1 MTETLHLID
10 GSGYLFRAYHGL
22 PKLSNAAG
30 EPTGA
35 LFGVVNMLRRL
46 VLEEKPKFAAFVFDA
61 SGPTFRNTLYSE
73 YKAHRPPMPDELR
86 LQIEPLLELVA
97 ALGYPVLRESGV
109 EADDV
114 IGTLAVQAVAAGM
127 RVQISTGDKDLTQ
140 LVNDSVLWVNTM
152 SNEKLD
158 AEGVKRKH
166 GVRPDQI
173 IDYLALVGDVVDN
186 IPGVSKCGPKT
197 ASKWLEDYQTLDNLV
212 ANADKIPGKIGEY
225 LRAAIPQLPL
235 CQTLTTVKLDCALAL
250 GPTDLRLKSADA
262 ALLEPLYRRYGFN
275 QALRE
280 LGGAIGSGVV
290 IPSVKVPDVVEK
302 HYELIVS
309 EAQLDQWLARLRAAP
324 EFAFDTETTGLN
336 PLEAEIVGISFA
348 TQPGVA
354 AYLPLKHVHASAKPV
369 LVKVSKNK
377 KSAVVAAPS
386 DDLFATPTAPEASVP
401 EASVPEA
408 NVPEASV
415 PPPTQ
420 LDLAHVMRA
429 LKPILEDPT
438 IGKIGHH
445 GKYDLH
451 ILARYGIAVAGYT
464 HDSMLASYVLNSNAT
479 QHNMDAVAKKYLDY
493 TTIKYEDVAGKGVKQ
508 IPFAHV
514 ELEQA
519 LAYAAEDA
527 DITLRLKLAIEPAL
541 AQHAPLAEIYAQ
553 MEIPLVPVLAAM
565 ESAGIL
571 LDTAELKR
579 QSADL
584 GLAMAALEATAF
596 ESAGRNF
603 SMDSP
608 KQLGVLLFEELKLP
622 AKQKTPSGQPSTSED
637 ALEEL
642 LDLHPL
648 PGMILAYRSLA
659 KLKGTYTDTLPELAD
674 AQGRVHT
681 SFHQSVAATG
691 RLSSSNPN
699 LQNIP
704 IRTPEGRKI
713 RRAFIA
719 PPGFVLMAAD
729 YSQIELRIMAHLSDD
744 PGLLSAF
751 ASGSDVHRATAA
763 EIFNVELAAVDNNQ
777 RRAAKAINFG
787 LIYGMSAFGLARNLG
802 IARDIAR
809 DYVERYFV
817 RYPGVKRYMEATRKL
832 AHEQG
837 FVETTF
843 GRRLYLP
850 ELASRNYQLR
860 QGAER
865 QAINAPMQGTAADII
880 KRAMLSVQ
888 PYLAGCEQ
896 EIRMLLQVHDELVF
910 EVRSD
915 CVDKYKIGIVERM
928 SGAAEL
934 KVPLLVEVGVGLNWD
949 EAH

>member
-61 SGPTFRNTLYSE
+61 SGPTFRNELYSE

-86 LQIEPLLELVA
+86 LQIKPLLELVA
-97 ALGYPVLRESGV
+97 ALGYPVLCEPGV

-114 IGTLAVQAVAAGM
+114 IGTLTVQAVAAGM

-173 IDYLALVGDVVDN
+173 IDYLALVGDAVDN
-186 IPGVSKCGPKT
+186 IPGVPKCGPKT

-212 ANADKIPGKIGEY
+212 ANADKIPGKIGEN

-235 CQTLTTVKLDCALAL
+235 CQTLTAVKLDCMLAV
-250 GPTDLRLKSADA
+250 GPADLRLKLQDPS
-262 ALLEPLYRRYGFN
+262 LLEPLYRRYGFN

-280 LGGAIGSGVV
+280 LGGARGSGVV
-290 IPSVKVPDVVEK
+290 IPSVKAPTPVEK
-302 HYELIVS
+302 HYELIDTQ
-309 EAQLDQWLARLRAAP
+309 AALQIWLERLRSAS

-336 PLEAEIVGISFA
+336 PLEADIVGISFA

-354 AYLPLKHVHASAKPV
+354 AYLPLKHVHASAKA
-369 LVKVSKNK
+369 LSGK
-377 KSAVVAAPS
+377 APS
-386 DDLFATPTAPEASVP
+386 TKASKSKKAAMEATGDDLFAAAATAPEP
-401 EASVPEA
+401 EL
-408 NVPEASV
+408 SV
-415 PPPTQ
+415 PPPSQ
-420 LDLAHVMRA
+420 LEFNHVMQA
-429 LKPILEDPT
+429 LKPILEDPN

-445 GKYDLH
+445 GKYDMH

-493 TTIKYEDVAGKGVKQ
+493 STIKYEDVAGKGVKQ
-508 IPFAHV
+508 IPFAEV
-514 ELEQA
+514 PLEQA

-527 DITLRLKLAIEPAL
+527 DITLRLKLALEPAL
-541 AQHAPLAEIYAQ
+541 AQHAPLAAIYTQ

-565 ESAGIL
+565 EAAGIL
-571 LDTAELKR
+571 LDAEELKR

-584 GLAMAALEATAF
+584 GLAMAVLETSAF
-596 ESAGRNF
+596 ENAGRSF

-608 KQLGVLLFEELKLP
+608 KQLGVLLFEELGLP

-637 ALEEL
+637 ALEDL

-659 KLKGTYTDTLPELAD
+659 KLKGTYTDTLPDLAD
-674 AQGRVHT
+674 ANGRVHT
-681 SFHQSVAATG
+681 SFHQAVAATG

-751 ASGSDVHRATAA
+751 ASGADVHRATAA
-763 EIFNVELAAVDNNQ
+763 EIFNVPLETVDNNQ

-809 DYVERYFV
+809 DYVERYFI
-817 RYPGVKRYMEATRKL
+817 RYPGVKRYMEATRKI

-860 QGAER
+860 MSAER

-880 KRAMLSVQ
+880 KRAMLAVH
-888 PYLAGCEQ
+888 PFLAGCEA

-915 CVDKYKIGIVERM
+915 CVDKYKAGIIERM
-928 SGAAEL
+928 SAAAEL
-934 KVPLLVEVGVGLNWD
+934 KVPLLVEVGVGMNWD

>member
-10 GSGYLFRAYHGL
+10 GAGYLFRAYHGL

-61 SGPTFRNTLYSE
+61 SGPTFRNVLYSE
-73 YKAHRPPMPDELR
+73 YKAHRPPMPEELR
-86 LQIEPLLELVA
+86 LQIKPLLELVA
-97 ALGYPVLRESGV
+97 ALGYPVLCEPGV

-173 IDYLALVGDVVDN
+173 IDYLALVGDAVDN

-212 ANADKIPGKIGEY
+212 ANADKIPGKIGDN

-235 CQTLTTVKLDCALAL
+235 CQTLTTVKLDCQLPL
-250 GPTDLRLKSADA
+250 GPSDLRLKSQDPS
-262 ALLEPLYRRYGFN
+262 LLEPLYRRYGFN

-280 LGGAIGSGVV
+280 LGGALGSGVV
-290 IPSVKVPDVVEK
+290 IPSVKAPTEVEK
-302 HYELIVS
+302 HYELIDS
-309 EAQLDQWLARLRAAP
+309 EAGLQIWLERLRGAS

-348 TQPGVA
+348 TQPGIA
-354 AYLPLKHVHASAKPV
+354 AYLPLKHVHASAKPAP
-369 LVKVSKNK
+369 VKVSKGK
-377 KSAVVAAPS
+377 KAMVSAAPA
-386 DDLFATPTAPEASVP
+386 DDLFANVVATPEL
-401 EASVPEA
+401 
-408 NVPEASV
+408 SV

-420 LDLAHVMRA
+420 LDLVHVMHA
-429 LKPILEDPT
+429 LKPILEDPK

-445 GKYDLH
+445 GKYDMH

-508 IPFAHV
+508 IPFAEV
-514 ELEQA
+514 ALEQA

-527 DITLRLKLAIEPAL
+527 DITLRLKLALEPAL

-553 MEIPLVPVLAAM
+553 MEMPLVPVLAAM
-565 ESAGIL
+565 EAAGIL
-571 LDTAELKR
+571 LDTDELKR

-584 GLAMAALEATAF
+584 GHAMAALEASAF
-596 ESAGRNF
+596 ESAGRSF

-608 KQLGVLLFEELKLP
+608 KQLGVLLFEELGLP

-659 KLKGTYTDTLPELAD
+659 KLKGTYTDTLPDLAD
-674 AQGRVHT
+674 ANGRVHT
-681 SFHQSVAATG
+681 SFHQAVAATG

-751 ASGSDVHRATAA
+751 ASGADVHRATAA
-763 EIFNVELAAVDNNQ
+763 EIFNVPLKTVDNNQ

-809 DYVERYFV
+809 DYVERYFI

-860 QGAER
+860 MSAER

-880 KRAMLSVQ
+880 KRAMLAVH
-888 PYLAGCEQ
+888 PFLAGCEA

-910 EVRSD
+910 EVRRD
-915 CVDKYKIGIVERM
+915 CVDKYKAGIVARM

>member
-61 SGPTFRNTLYSE
+61 PGPTFRNELYSE

-86 LQIEPLLELVA
+86 LQIKPLLELVA
-97 ALGYPVLRESGV
+97 ALGYPVLCEPGV

-114 IGTLAVQAVAAGM
+114 IGTLTVQAVAAGM

-158 AEGVKRKH
+158 AEGVKSKH

-173 IDYLALVGDVVDN
+173 IDYLALVGDSVDN
-186 IPGVSKCGPKT
+186 IPGVPKCGPKT
-197 ASKWLEDYQTLDNLV
+197 ATKWLEDYQTLDNLI
-212 ANADKIPGKIGEY
+212 ANADKITGKIGEY

-235 CQTLTTVKLDCALAL
+235 CQTLTTVKLDCALTV
-250 GPTDLRLKSADA
+250 GPTDLRLKAQDA
-262 ALLEPLYRRYGFN
+262 SLLEPLYRRYGFN

-280 LGGAIGSGVV
+280 LGGALGSGVV
-290 IPSVKVPDVVEK
+290 IPSVKSPELVEK
-302 HYELIVS
+302 HYELIDS
-309 EAQLDQWLARLRAAP
+309 DGIFQTWLERLRGAS

-348 TQPGVA
+348 IQPGIA
-354 AYLPLKHVHASAKPV
+354 AYLPLKHVYASAKPASAKA
-369 LVKVSKNK
+369 VKVSKSK
-377 KSAVVAAPS
+377 KAVAAIEAPA
-386 DDLFATPTAPEASVP
+386 DDLFADAQAAPEPLAP
-401 EASVPEA
+401 
-408 NVPEASV
+408 

-420 LDLAHVMRA
+420 LDLSYVMQA
-429 LKPILEDPT
+429 LKPILEDAK

-445 GKYDLH
+445 GKYDIH
-451 ILARYGIAVAGYT
+451 ILARYGIALAGYT

-508 IPFAHV
+508 IPFAQV
-514 ELEQA
+514 PLEQA

-571 LDTAELKR
+571 LDADELKR

-584 GLAMAALEATAF
+584 GAAMAAIETSAF
-596 ESAGRNF
+596 ESAGRSF
-603 SMDSP
+603 SMESP

-674 AQGRVHT
+674 EQGRVHT
-681 SFHQSVAATG
+681 SFHQAVAATG

-751 ASGSDVHRATAA
+751 ASGADVHRATAA
-763 EIFNVELAAVDNNQ
+763 EIFNVPLETVDNDQ

-809 DYVERYFV
+809 DYVERYFI

-860 QGAER
+860 MGAER

-880 KRAMLSVQ
+880 KRAMLAVH
-888 PYLAGCEQ
+888 PYLAGCED

-915 CVDKYKIGIVERM
+915 CVDKYKAGIVERM
-928 SGAAEL
+928 SGAAAL
-934 KVPLLVEVGVGLNWD
+934 KVPLLVEVGTGLNWD

>member
-61 SGPTFRNTLYSE
+61 SGPTFRNELYSE

-86 LQIEPLLELVA
+86 LQIKPLLELVA
-97 ALGYPVLRESGV
+97 ALGYPVLCEPGV

-114 IGTLAVQAVAAGM
+114 IGTLTVQAVAAGM

-173 IDYLALVGDVVDN
+173 IDYLALVGDAVDN
-186 IPGVSKCGPKT
+186 IPGVPKCGPKT

-212 ANADKIPGKIGEY
+212 ANADKIPGKIGEN

-235 CQTLTTVKLDCALAL
+235 CQTLTAVKLDCTLAV
-250 GPTDLRLKSADA
+250 GPADLRLKLQDPS
-262 ALLEPLYRRYGFN
+262 LLEPLYRRYGFN

-280 LGGAIGSGVV
+280 LGGARGSGVV
-290 IPSVKVPDVVEK
+290 IPSVKAPTPVEK
-302 HYELIVS
+302 HYELIDTQ
-309 EAQLDQWLARLRAAP
+309 AALQIWLERLHSAS

-336 PLEAEIVGISFA
+336 PLEADIVGISFA

-354 AYLPLKHVHASAKPV
+354 AYLPLKHVHASAKA
-369 LVKVSKNK
+369 LSGK
-377 KSAVVAAPS
+377 APS
-386 DDLFATPTAPEASVP
+386 TKASKSKKAAMEATGDDLFAAAATASEPEL
-401 EASVPEA
+401 
-408 NVPEASV
+408 SV
-415 PPPTQ
+415 PPPLQ
-420 LDLAHVMRA
+420 LEFNHVMQA
-429 LKPILEDPT
+429 LKPILEDPN

-445 GKYDLH
+445 GKYDMH

-493 TTIKYEDVAGKGVKQ
+493 STIKYEDVAGKGVKQ
-508 IPFAHV
+508 IPFAEV
-514 ELEQA
+514 PLEQA

-527 DITLRLKLAIEPAL
+527 DITLRLKLALEPAL
-541 AQHAPLAEIYAQ
+541 AQHAPLAAIYTQ

-565 ESAGIL
+565 EAAGIL
-571 LDTAELKR
+571 LDAEELKR

-584 GLAMAALEATAF
+584 GLAMAVLEASAF
-596 ESAGRNF
+596 ESAGRSF

-608 KQLGVLLFEELKLP
+608 KQLGVLLFEELGLP

-637 ALEEL
+637 ALEDL

-659 KLKGTYTDTLPELAD
+659 KLKGTYTDTLPDLAD
-674 AQGRVHT
+674 ANGRVHT
-681 SFHQSVAATG
+681 SFHQAVAATG

-751 ASGSDVHRATAA
+751 ASGADVHRATAA
-763 EIFNVELAAVDNNQ
+763 EIFNVPLETVDNNQ

-809 DYVERYFV
+809 DYVERYFI
-817 RYPGVKRYMEATRKL
+817 RYPGVKRYMEATRKI

-860 QGAER
+860 MSAER

-880 KRAMLSVQ
+880 KRAMLAVH
-888 PYLAGCEQ
+888 PFLAGCEA

-915 CVDKYKIGIVERM
+915 CVDKYKAGIIERM
-928 SGAAEL
+928 SAAAEL
-934 KVPLLVEVGVGLNWD
+934 KVPLLVEVGVGMNWD

>member
-22 PKLSNAAG
+22 PKLSNAQG

-61 SGPTFRNTLYSE
+61 SGPTFRNELYSK
-73 YKAHRPPMPDELR
+73 YKANRPPMPEELR
-86 LQIEPLLELVA
+86 LQIKPLLDLVA
-97 ALGYPVLRESGV
+97 ALGYPVLCEPGV

-114 IGTLAVQAVAAGM
+114 IGTLTVQAVAAGM

-173 IDYLALVGDVVDN
+173 IDYLALVGDAVDN
-186 IPGVSKCGPKT
+186 IPGVPKCGPKT

-212 ANADKIPGKIGEY
+212 ANADKIPGKIGEN

-235 CQTLTTVKLDCALAL
+235 CQNLTTVKLDCALAL
-250 GPTDLRLKSADA
+250 GPTDLRLKGQDPS
-262 ALLEPLYRRYGFN
+262 LLEPLYRRYGFN

-280 LGGAIGSGVV
+280 LGGALGSGVV
-290 IPSVKVPDVVEK
+290 IPSVKAPTEVEK
-302 HYELIVS
+302 HYELIDT
-309 EAQLDQWLARLRAAP
+309 EAALQTWLERLRRAS

-348 TQPGVA
+348 TRPGLA
-354 AYLPLKHVHASAKPV
+354 AYLPLKHVHVSAKALSGKAASAKA
-369 LVKVSKNK
+369 SKGK
-377 KSAVVAAPS
+377 KAAMEPPA
-386 DDLFATPTAPEASVP
+386 DDLFAAVAPEP
-401 EASVPEA
+401 ES
-408 NVPEASV
+408 SI
-415 PPPTQ
+415 PPPIQ
-420 LDLAHVMRA
+420 LELNHVMQA
-429 LKPILEDPT
+429 LKSILEDAN

-445 GKYDLH
+445 GKYDMH
-451 ILARYGIAVAGYT
+451 ILARYGITVAGYT
-464 HDSMLASYVLNSNAT
+464 HDSMLASYVLNSTAT

-508 IPFAHV
+508 IPFAEV
-514 ELEQA
+514 PLEQA

-527 DITLRLKLAIEPAL
+527 DITLRLKLALEPAL

-565 ESAGIL
+565 EAAGIL
-571 LDTAELKR
+571 LDAEELKR

-584 GLAMAALEATAF
+584 GLAMAALEASAF
-596 ESAGRNF
+596 ESAGRSF

-608 KQLGVLLFEELKLP
+608 KQLGVLLFEELGLP

-659 KLKGTYTDTLPELAD
+659 KLKGTYTDTLPDLAD
-674 AQGRVHT
+674 AHGRVHT
-681 SFHQSVAATG
+681 SFHQAVAATG

-751 ASGSDVHRATAA
+751 ASGADVHRATAA
-763 EIFNVELAAVDNNQ
+763 EIFNVPLETVDNNQ

-809 DYVERYFV
+809 DYVERYFI

-860 QGAER
+860 MGAER

-880 KRAMLSVQ
+880 KRAMLAVH
-888 PYLAGCEQ
+888 PFLAGCES

-910 EVRSD
+910 EVRHD
-915 CVDKYKIGIVERM
+915 CVDKYKAGIVERM
-928 SGAAEL
+928 SAAAEL

>member
-61 SGPTFRNTLYSE
+61 SGPTFRNELYSE
-73 YKAHRPPMPDELR
+73 YKAHRPPMPEELR
-86 LQIEPLLELVA
+86 LQIKPLLELVA
-97 ALGYPVLRESGV
+97 ALGYPVLCEPGV

-114 IGTLAVQAVAAGM
+114 IGTLTVQAVAAGM

-173 IDYLALVGDVVDN
+173 IDYLALVGDAVDN
-186 IPGVSKCGPKT
+186 IPGVPKCGPKT

-212 ANADKIPGKIGEY
+212 ANADKIPGKIGEN

-235 CQTLTTVKLDCALAL
+235 CQTLTAVKLDCMLAV
-250 GPTDLRLKSADA
+250 GPADLRLKLQDPS
-262 ALLEPLYRRYGFN
+262 LLEPLYRRYGFN

-280 LGGAIGSGVV
+280 LGGARGSGVV
-290 IPSVKVPDVVEK
+290 IPSVKAPTPVEK
-302 HYELIVS
+302 HYELIDTQ
-309 EAQLDQWLARLRAAP
+309 AALQIWLERLHSAS

-336 PLEAEIVGISFA
+336 PLEADIVGISFA

-354 AYLPLKHVHASAKPV
+354 AYLPLKHVHASAKA
-369 LVKVSKNK
+369 LSGK
-377 KSAVVAAPS
+377 APS
-386 DDLFATPTAPEASVP
+386 TKASKSKKAAMEATGDDLFAAAATASEPEL
-401 EASVPEA
+401 
-408 NVPEASV
+408 SV
-415 PPPTQ
+415 PPPLQ
-420 LDLAHVMRA
+420 LEFNHVMQA
-429 LKPILEDPT
+429 LKPILEDPN

-445 GKYDLH
+445 GKYDMH

-493 TTIKYEDVAGKGVKQ
+493 STIKYEDVAGKGVKQ
-508 IPFAHV
+508 IPFAEV
-514 ELEQA
+514 PLEQA

-527 DITLRLKLAIEPAL
+527 DITLRLKLALEPAL
-541 AQHAPLAEIYAQ
+541 AQHAPLAAIYTQ

-565 ESAGIL
+565 EAAGIL
-571 LDTAELKR
+571 LDAEELKR

-584 GLAMAALEATAF
+584 GLAMAVLEASAF
-596 ESAGRNF
+596 ESAGRSF

-608 KQLGVLLFEELKLP
+608 KQLGVLLFEELGLP

-637 ALEEL
+637 ALEDL

-659 KLKGTYTDTLPELAD
+659 KLKGTYTDTLPDLAD
-674 AQGRVHT
+674 ANGRVHT
-681 SFHQSVAATG
+681 SFHQAVAATG

-719 PPGFVLMAAD
+719 SPGFVLMAAD

-751 ASGSDVHRATAA
+751 ASGADVHRATAA
-763 EIFNVELAAVDNNQ
+763 EIFNVPLETVDNNQ

-809 DYVERYFV
+809 DYVERYFI
-817 RYPGVKRYMEATRKL
+817 RYPGVKRYMEATRKI

-860 QGAER
+860 MSAER

-880 KRAMLSVQ
+880 KRAMLAVH
-888 PYLAGCEQ
+888 PFLAGCEA

-915 CVDKYKIGIVERM
+915 CVDKYKAGIIERM
-928 SGAAEL
+928 SAAAEL
-934 KVPLLVEVGVGLNWD
+934 KVPLLVEVGVGMNWD

>member
-61 SGPTFRNTLYSE
+61 SGPTFRNALYSE

-140 LVNDSVLWVNTM
+140 LVNASVLWVNTM

-158 AEGVKRKH
+158 AQGVKAKH

-173 IDYLALVGDVVDN
+173 IDYLALVGDAVDN
-186 IPGVSKCGPKT
+186 IPGVAKCGPKT

-212 ANADKIPGKIGEY
+212 ANADKIPGKIGEN

-235 CQTLTTVKLDCALAL
+235 CQTLTTVKLDCKLAV
-250 GPTDLRLKSADA
+250 GPTDLRLKAQDA
-262 ALLEPLYRRYGFN
+262 SQLGPLYRRYGFN

-280 LGGAIGSGVV
+280 LGGAIGSGLV
-290 IPSVKVPDVVEK
+290 IPSVKVPDAVEK
-302 HYELIVS
+302 HYALIDS
-309 EAQLDQWLARLRAAP
+309 EAGLQIWLERLRSAT

-348 TQPGVA
+348 TQPGIA
-354 AYLPLKHVHASAKPV
+354 CYLPLKHVHASAKPPV
-369 LVKVSKNK
+369 VRATKGK
-377 KSAVVAAPS
+377 KLAAAEAP
-386 DDLFATPTAPEASVP
+386 DADLFASVP
-401 EASVPEA
+401 AASETVPEPP
-408 NVPEASV
+408 VPEPIV
-415 PPPTQ
+415 PAPAQ
-420 LDLAHVMRA
+420 LDLNHVLAA
-429 LKPILEDPT
+429 LKPILEDPN

-445 GKYDLH
+445 GKYDMH

-508 IPFAHV
+508 IPFAEV
-514 ELEQA
+514 ALPQA

-527 DITLRLKLAIEPAL
+527 DITLRLKLALAPAL
-541 AQHAPLAEIYAQ
+541 AQHAPLAAIYAQ

-571 LDTAELKR
+571 LDTEELKR

-584 GLAMAALEATAF
+584 GLAMAALETSAF
-596 ESAGRNF
+596 ASAGRSF

-637 ALEEL
+637 ALEDL

-659 KLKGTYTDTLPELAD
+659 KLKGTYTDTLPDLAD
-674 AQGRVHT
+674 ANGRVHT
-681 SFHQSVAATG
+681 SFHQAVAATG

-719 PPGFVLMAAD
+719 PAGFVLMAAD

-763 EIFNVELAAVDNNQ
+763 EIFNVPLETVDNNQ

-860 QGAER
+860 MGAER

-880 KRAMLSVQ
+880 KRAMLAVQ
-888 PYLAGCEQ
+888 PYLAGCEN

-910 EVRSD
+910 EVRKD
-915 CVDKYKIGIVERM
+915 CVDKYKLGIVERM

-934 KVPLLVEVGVGLNWD
+934 KVPLLIEVGVGLNWD